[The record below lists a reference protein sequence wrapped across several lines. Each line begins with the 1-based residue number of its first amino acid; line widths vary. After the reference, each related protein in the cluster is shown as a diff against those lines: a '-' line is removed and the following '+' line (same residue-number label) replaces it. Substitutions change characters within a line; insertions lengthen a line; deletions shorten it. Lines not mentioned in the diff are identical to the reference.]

1 MKKLRLVS
9 LLTIL
14 TLCLVAPLNV
24 LALYPLNTVTIKVF
38 QDQSYLNMYSN
49 QPSYINSTMTNVNY
63 PFKNKWNIQISPSY
77 YNTTGMPLESCSLGY
92 FTVCT
97 YSNCG
102 NTCQNSY
109 TTPNHHKNF
118 DYNCYFAQAT
128 YGYSGWDLA
137 LAVSSATLC
146 HIHGSGHDTCGL
158 GMVPSVGSDFAMT
171 KLTTGRGNPGN
182 VRVIQHELTHTF
194 GCSDG
199 GCTSEI
205 GRAHV

>member
-1 MKKLRLVS
+1 MLFRS
-9 LLTIL
+9 
-14 TLCLVAPLNV
+14 
-24 LALYPLNTVTIKVF
+24 
-38 QDQSYLNMYSN
+38 
-49 QPSYINSTMTNVNY
+49 
-63 PFKNKWNIQISPSY
+63 
-77 YNTTGMPLESCSLGY
+77 MPLESCSLGY

-199 GCTSEI
+199 GCTSGQNCI
-205 GRAHV
+205 MNGGFDSNSTYDLTNIWCTAHQNSFNRTNH